1 MTPYLII
8 GTESSPIRK
17 ETQEITFQRFEDS
30 KDFGNTF
37 FSFLKKKKKPTIRQL
52 LANNIAFLGIFLIL
66 GNIFQ
71 VFSILNGFE

>member
-37 FSFLKKKKKPTIRQL
+37 FSFLKKKKKNQQSGNFWPTTLHSYPYFR
-52 LANNIAFLGIFLIL
+52 
-66 GNIFQ
+66 
-71 VFSILNGFE
+71 